1 MAGVKTLADSNSG
14 VKFLKKRKTKD
25 LTKVR
30 KLPLL
35 ILFGIIFL
43 LIGVLQTQQYVPA
56 FEQLGELTICFFGFY
71 AVIIFFNFVNKC
83 INKIFDKKL
92 KVPVVTPENMVGD
105 SLTETIEETPKKE
118 KKIEK
123 LLSKIVKKKEKKVNE
138 EKVLKVKKNVIVVV
152 EVLYIIVQLYLIA
165 SMALS
170 SFSYNLKIISLQQ
183 YDYTFGNIGFLVV
196 LAVCLLVYRAFI
208 LQKTEAKASKTVSM
222 MFLTIGG
229 MSLIYVGF
237 CVLNIILEMDFSNI
251 TFWFYRI
258 ATIYVAIVLLF
269 DIFITVIKKET
280 LKDFNYNLYIPDLK
294 NLKNKK
300 GENRK
305 SILEILEEHT
315 GISLKSLWS
324 LKYVNEVLP
333 AAVLA
338 ILAVLLVASCVYK
351 VEPYEQAAVYRLGA
365 LEETSIKGEGL
376 HLKLP
381 WPIEKTEIYE
391 VKRVQNMT
399 IGYESNDT
407 MDNMW
412 TESHSVEEYK
422 LLTGN
427 GNELVSVNIKLIY
440 KIDDLY
446 TYLTKSSSPEQILS
460 SKAYEFMMNKTN
472 STDLYTI
479 LSVDRT
485 DLSKEL
491 LKALNAYTKEYKVG
505 LTVEEVIVESIHPPV
520 ELSDVYQSVVSA
532 DVKKTTTITNAESE
546 ALSIVLDAEK
556 DAETVVIT
564 AKENQTTK
572 VADATKE
579 MSVYK
584 AALEAYKESPK
595 SFKLSKY
602 LDTYEK
608 VIGGNKVYVFSPNI
622 DSELSQYIINASGNS
637 GEEITVIEAE
647 E

>member
-1 MAGVKTLADSNSG
+1 M
-14 VKFLKKRKTKD
+14 KKRKTKD
-25 LTKVR
+25 LTKVA

-43 LIGVLQTQQYVPA
+43 FIGVLQTEQYVPA
-56 FEQLGELTICFFGFY
+56 FEQLGELTICFLGFY
-71 AVIIFFNFVNKC
+71 SAIVIFDFINRLV
-83 INKIFDKKL
+83 NKIFDKKL
-92 KVPVVTPENMVGD
+92 NVNVEVTEAINATD
-105 SLTETIEETPKKE
+105 ETTEADLQESKKE
-118 KKIEK
+118 NKLKKKFSK
-123 LLSKIVKKKEKKVNE
+123 LSKKKEKPIDE
-138 EKVLKVKKNVIVVV
+138 EKVLKIKRNTNIVI
-152 EVLYIIVQLYLIA
+152 EVLYIIIQLYLIISLA
-165 SMALS
+165 IS
-170 SFSYNLKIISLQQ
+170 SFSYNLKLISLQQ
-183 YDYTFGNIGFLVV
+183 YNYTFGNIGVLTVV
-196 LAVCLLVYRAFI
+196 AICLLVYRSFI
-208 LQKTEAKASKTVSM
+208 LQKAEKRASKTVSM
-222 MFLTIGG
+222 IFLAIGG
-229 MSLIYVGF
+229 MSVVCVGF
-237 CVLNIILEMDFSNI
+237 CVLNIILEMDFSNV

-258 ATIYVAIVLLF
+258 ATIYIAVVLFF

-280 LKDFNYNLYIPDLK
+280 LKDFNYNLYIP
-294 NLKNKK
+294 NLKNIKNAKDGEKK
-300 GENRK
+300 
-305 SILEILEEHT
+305 SLLDILEEHT

-324 LKYVNEVLP
+324 LKYVTEILP

-338 ILAVLLVASCVYK
+338 IIAILFVASCVYK
-351 VEPYEQAAVYRLGA
+351 VEPYEQAAVYRFGSLQSS
-365 LEETSIKGEGL
+365 SIKSEGI
-376 HLKLP
+376 HFKLP

-472 STDLYTI
+472 ATDLDTI

-491 LKALNAYTKEYKVG
+491 LKALNEYTKEYKVG
-505 LTVEEVIVESIHPPV
+505 LTVEEAIVESIHPPV

-532 DVKKTTTITNAESE
+532 DVKKTTTITNAEAE
-546 ALSIVLDAEK
+546 ALSLILDAEK
-556 DAETVVIT
+556 DAKTVVIT

-584 AALEAYKESPK
+584 AAIEAYKESPK

-602 LDTYEK
+602 LDTCEK
-608 VIGGNKVYVFSPNI
+608 VIGGNKVYVFSPNV
-622 DSELSQYIINASGNS
+622 DTELSQYIINSSGKTLS
-637 GEEITVIEAE
+637 DEQTTVIEAE